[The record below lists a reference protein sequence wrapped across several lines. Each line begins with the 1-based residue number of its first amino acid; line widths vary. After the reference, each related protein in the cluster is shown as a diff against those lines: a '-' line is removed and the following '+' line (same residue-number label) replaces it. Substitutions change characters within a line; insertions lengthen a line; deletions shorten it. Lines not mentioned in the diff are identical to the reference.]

1 MPPDEVRFIAS
12 PTHTVAPPA
21 VAVGKALTVTVVL
34 ATAVQL
40 LAFVTVTVYTPP
52 FALVALFIFN
62 GLADDVPP
70 PLGNVQLYAL
80 PPEAV
85 KVVLSPAQMVF
96 VPLMAAVGKA
106 LILTVVVV
114 VATLHSSAAPSG
126 SSVVIVMVTLPHE
139 VFSKRLLETHNA
151 FAWVVVGDNGKRNV
165 THASHG
171 FVDVAFFEYREHG
184 AFLRKF
190 CGQCLERFA
199 EFENAV
205 A

>member
-1 MPPDEVRFIAS
+1 
-12 PTHTVAPPA
+12 
-21 VAVGKALTVTVVL
+21 VL

-40 LAFVTVTVYTPP
+40 LAFVTVTVYTP
-52 FALVALFIFN
+52 ALVLVALLIFN

-126 SSVVIVMVTLPHE
+126 SLVVMVMVTLPAAI
-139 VFSKRLLETHNA
+139 SA
-151 FAWVVVGDNGKRNV
+151 
-165 THASHG
+165 
-171 FVDVAFFEYREHG
+171 
-184 AFLRKF
+184 
-190 CGQCLERFA
+190 A
-199 EFENAV
+199 EGV
-205 A
+205 